1 MKLKLNLFILL
12 LSLTLYSYGDCIIKQ
27 GGVFDD
33 LIFKFFDQ
41 LVGFGEYSQNF
52 SHVLFMTLF
61 GCEFLWQLTIK
72 KVFAG
77 DIEKIWVFFFTRASL
92 GFFFAHYFTN
102 IDFYKSIIEFFID
115 FGCKISG
122 LDFKSGSQI
131 GASILNGMSPSG
143 LVSYFTCTL
152 DLFHSVGETTGVVSY
167 IVTKIVLAL
176 TEVLLF
182 VIIVLIS
189 YQIIELFIKT
199 YFILYVGFILTG
211 FAGSSWT
218 FNYWQRYFQQVIAMS
233 IEFLMMCTLLGMLK
247 YNVISWQHKIVGH
260 IDLQNMVMYIF
271 NIVGIALLF
280 ERLMHSLP
288 QWASNKLAGEIRLK
302 MDDKLTAISGFM
314 SGK

>member
-1 MKLKLNLFILL
+1 MKMQLKLIILFMLGPVF
-12 LSLTLYSYGDCIIKQ
+12 TYADCFIKQ

-33 LIFKFFDQ
+33 LIFKFFGQ
-41 LVGFGEYSQNF
+41 LVATGKYSQHI
-52 SHVLFMTLF
+52 SHIIFMTLF
-61 GCEFLWQLTIK
+61 SCEFLWQLTVK

-92 GFFFAHYFTN
+92 GFFFANYFTN
-102 IDFYKSIIEFFID
+102 IDFYQGIIEFFIN

-131 GASILNGMSPSG
+131 GASILDGMSPSG
-143 LVSYFTCTL
+143 LISYFTCTL
-152 DLFHSVGETTGVVSY
+152 DLFHSVGETTGMVTY
-167 IVTKIVLAL
+167 IVTKVVLAL

-182 VIIVLIS
+182 VIMVLIC

-199 YFILYVGFILTG
+199 YFILYAGFILTG

-218 FNYWQRYFQQVIAMS
+218 FNYWQRYFQQIIAIS
-233 IEFLMMCTLLGMLK
+233 IEFLMMCILLGMLK
-247 YNVISWQHKIVGH
+247 YNVINWQHKIVGH
-260 IDLQNMVMYIF
+260 MDLQNMVMYIF

-302 MDDKLTAISGFM
+302 MDDKFTAISGFM